1 MRGTLAPV
9 VGVSPIIAG
18 RPVRG
23 HADACL
29 TAIGVPTTAEAV
41 AGLYADILT
50 GWLVDSA
57 DSSAVSTLAADPR
70 HARLTVRSL
79 PLLMSD
85 VPAAARIAG
94 EALDL
99 ALHLR
104 DATAVG

>member
-1 MRGTLAPV
+1 
-9 VGVSPIIAG
+9 
-18 RPVRG
+18 
-23 HADACL
+23 
-29 TAIGVPTTAEAV
+29 
-41 AGLYADILT
+41 
-50 GWLVDSA
+50 
-57 DSSAVSTLAADPR
+57 VSTLAADPR